1 MIKNMFYTFSL
12 DKQNIIKYGLGLK
25 NNVFTLNIPVEN
37 TTDTIPLKIEVNNI
51 NEFKIKNIF
60 QQMKSPVDAG
70 LDEGQTNFL
79 QQLLMMFR

>member
-37 TTDTIPLKIEVNNI
+37 TSDTIPLKIEVNNI

-60 QQMKSPVDAG
+60 VSNVNNDKNK
-70 LDEGQTNFL
+70 LL
-79 QQLLMMFR
+79 QLRNKTKTIFHGG

>member
-1 MIKNMFYTFSL
+1 MIKNMFYKFSL

-37 TTDTIPLKIEVNNI
+37 TSDTIPLKIEVNNI

-60 QQMKSPVDAG
+60 VSNVNNDM
-70 LDEGQTNFL
+70 T
-79 QQLLMMFR
+79 QLLQLRNKTKTIFHGG

>member
-1 MIKNMFYTFSL
+1 MIKNMFYKFSL

-25 NNVFTLNIPVEN
+25 NNVFTLNIPIEN

-60 QQMKSPVDAG
+60 VSKVNHD
-70 LDEGQTNFL
+70 NN
-79 QQLLMMFR
+79 QLLQLRNKTKTVFHGS

>member
-51 NEFKIKNIF
+51 NEFKIK
-60 QQMKSPVDAG
+60 KV
-70 LDEGQTNFL
+70 
-79 QQLLMMFR
+79 

>member
-25 NNVFTLNIPVEN
+25 NNVFTLNIPIEN

-60 QQMKSPVDAG
+60 VSNVNNDK
-70 LDEGQTNFL
+70 N
-79 QQLLMMFR
+79 QLLQLRNKTKTIFHGG

>member
-1 MIKNMFYTFSL
+1 MITNMFYTFSL

-51 NEFKIKNIF
+51 NEFKSYYILSTISIF
-60 QQMKSPVDAG
+60 ILLYVYHWFISMVDVN
-70 LDEGQTNFL
+70 DNE
-79 QQLLMMFR
+79 

>member
-1 MIKNMFYTFSL
+1 MITNMFYTFSL

-51 NEFKIKNIF
+51 NEFKIKKIF
-60 QQMKSPVDAG
+60 VSNVINDKDK
-70 LDEGQTNFL
+70 LL
-79 QQLLMMFR
+79 QLRNNN

>member
-37 TTDTIPLKIEVNNI
+37 TSDTIPLKIEVNNI

-60 QQMKSPVDAG
+60 VSNVNNDKS
-70 LDEGQTNFL
+70 
-79 QQLLMMFR
+79 QLLQLRNKTKTIFHGG

>member
-25 NNVFTLNIPVEN
+25 NNVFTLNIPIEN

-60 QQMKSPVDAG
+60 VSNVNHDK
-70 LDEGQTNFL
+70 N
-79 QQLLMMFR
+79 QLLQLRNKTKTIFQGS

>member
-1 MIKNMFYTFSL
+1 MIKNMFYKFSL

-25 NNVFTLNIPVEN
+25 NNVFTLNIPIEN

-60 QQMKSPVDAG
+60 VSNVNNDKNK
-70 LDEGQTNFL
+70 LL
-79 QQLLMMFR
+79 QLRNKTKTIFHGG

>member
-60 QQMKSPVDAG
+60 VSNVNNDKNK
-70 LDEGQTNFL
+70 LL
-79 QQLLMMFR
+79 QLRNKTKTIFHGG

>member
-1 MIKNMFYTFSL
+1 MFYTFSL

-37 TTDTIPLKIEVNNI
+37 TSDTIPLKIEVNNI

-60 QQMKSPVDAG
+60 VSNVINDKDK
-70 LDEGQTNFL
+70 LL
-79 QQLLMMFR
+79 QLRNNN